1 MSFRVAVVFVVVA
14 AAAANVLPPY
24 VSLGGTIQGPS
35 NYSAWLA
42 LGGRGLDSA
51 LQYGDDVQ
59 GEMAAAI
66 TSSKVGRSEIFLTTK
81 VPCCPAVVPELSQ
94 GMKGTVA
101 QHIAQE
107 VAILGKPVDLLLLR
121 IHITFRIF
129 FCAITTTPNRRR
141 RTIDPRLEEGIV
153 AESPMKYRGPGLPRH
168 PGEYTSS
175 SPLRRISTAFPSGR
189 AAPGLRRG
197 RCQGPSGVGAHHH
210 TCGIYPAPL
219 RVSGAESVPTTTPNT
234 HAHRTCSSA
243 LR

>member
-51 LQYGDDVQ
+51 LQYGDEVQ

-81 VPCCPAVVPELSQ
+81 VPCCPAVVPELCQ
-94 GMKGTVA
+94 GMNGTVA

-107 VAILGKPVDLLLLR
+107 VAILGKPVDLLLL
-121 IHITFRIF
+121 HWP
-129 FCAITTTPNRRR
+129 CATLEDTVKAYRG
-141 RTIDPRLEEGIV
+141 LEE
-153 AESPMKYRGPGLPRH
+153 ALDDGLTR
-168 PGEYTSS
+168 S
-175 SPLRRISTAFPSGR
+175 I
-189 AAPGLRRG
+189 
-197 RCQGPSGVGAHHH
+197 GVRNFDAYASLLEQLLG
-210 TCGIYPAPL
+210 TVNVKPA
-219 RVSGAESVPTTTPNT
+219 VNQ
-234 HAHRTCSSA
+234 CKI
-243 LR
+243 